1 MEDSH
6 RIAGEDHTKET
17 QRKEQSTQYFRPIQA
32 VCEVSL
38 KVEHSALMR
47 SQVQQIQ
54 MGPSRIQQLQ
64 EVHS

>member
-17 QRKEQSTQYFRPIQA
+17 QRKEQAQA
-32 VCEVSL
+32 GCEVSL

-54 MGPSRIQQLQ
+54 MGRSPIQQLE